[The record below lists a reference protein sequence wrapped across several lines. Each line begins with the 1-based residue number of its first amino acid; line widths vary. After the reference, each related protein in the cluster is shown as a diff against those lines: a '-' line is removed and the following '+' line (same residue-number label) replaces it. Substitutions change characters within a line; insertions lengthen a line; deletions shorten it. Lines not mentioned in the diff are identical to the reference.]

1 MTNNR
6 VKPFVKWAGGKS
18 KLLNEIEL
26 RLRYS
31 GLERFT
37 YVEPF
42 AGGGAVLF
50 WILEKYPMI
59 KKAVIND
66 TNSDLVNAY
75 RTVADYPVA
84 LIASLGRLQ
93 EKYYSLNFDLEGQKE
108 FYYEKRE
115 LFNERS
121 VNNIDQSS
129 LMIFLNKT
137 CFNGL
142 YRVNRGNGFNVPMGR
157 YKTPTI
163 CDAKGL
169 TRCSELLQKV
179 IVLEGDYRD
188 TFKYASP
195 DSLFYM
201 DPPYRPLN
209 STSNFNSYA
218 KDAFNDESQVA
229 LRNYC
234 DKLTEEAKCLWLLS
248 NSDMKNVDEDD
259 NFFDDLYKSYYID
272 RVSVSRSINS
282 NASKRGAITE
292 LMINNYGYSSEEM
305 KDVG

>member
-1 MTNNR
+1 MTNSR

-66 TNSDLVNAY
+66 MNSDLVNAY
-75 RTVADYPVA
+75 RTVADYPDA
-84 LIASLGRLQ
+84 LISSLGRIQ

-108 FYYEKRE
+108 FYYEKRA

-121 VNNIDQSS
+121 VNNISQAS

-142 YRVNRGNGFNVPMGR
+142 YRVNKSNGFNVPIGR
-157 YKTPTI
+157 YKKPVI
-163 CDAKGL
+163 CDAEGL
-169 TRCSELLQKV
+169 TRCSELLQKAT
-179 IVLEGDYRD
+179 ILEGDYRE

-209 STSNFNSYA
+209 STSSFNSYA
-218 KDAFNDESQVA
+218 KDAFNDESQVE

-234 DKLTEEAKCLWLLS
+234 DKLNEAGCSWVLS
-248 NSDMKNVDEDD
+248 NSDMKNADPTDD
-259 NFFDDLYKSYYID
+259 FFDDLYKAYSID

-292 LMINNYGYSSEEM
+292 LMINNYGYSSEGI
-305 KDVG
+305 KGVG